1 MMKNNKIDRKLYIR
15 LIASS
20 FIFYLMSISI
30 KMVYSAELV
39 SIISHFNTSKSI
51 ASLGLTIY
59 YLIYALT
66 QLIISSS
73 KIKFDMY
80 KFLVYTTIP
89 SALSF
94 GAIIF
99 ANDIW
104 QVWGVL
110 ALNGILQSSIYGGI
124 MHLLTKYLP
133 EAWFNRTSIIL
144 SFAFALGTAIA
155 YGISALGVAFLN
167 WKYAFVIFAVLLLLS
182 LIVFCAVLNAC
193 KRHFGDGSTVEKATD
208 IDTPALQ
215 QNVGKR
221 KMFAIMSFILVT
233 NFLVCCL
240 YYGATN
246 WVPSLLKEIHDV
258 PESYSLL
265 ITISVPLT
273 MLPGP
278 ILGNHYADKTGKV
291 YTICAAFFAICAVC
305 MMAMIFVYDLNI
317 VLAILLSLIM
327 LFFNRAIVN
336 LLTSYLP
343 FKLNKVID
351 ASKSSMMINAIAC
364 IGAAVMPFI
373 TGVIMDNFG
382 WTAYYISMFSIAAPT
397 TVIFIFGMKYSKK
410 LLS

>member
-1 MMKNNKIDRKLYIR
+1 MMENNKIDRKLYIW

-73 KIKFDMY
+73 KIKLDMY
-80 KFLVYTTIP
+80 KFLIYTTIP

-124 MHLLTKYLP
+124 MHQLTKYLP
-133 EAWFNRTSIIL
+133 DTWFNLTSIIL

-182 LIVFCAVLNAC
+182 LIVFCAVLRCC
-193 KRHFGDGSTVEKATD
+193 KRHFGDGSAVEKATD

-273 MLPGP
+273 MSPGP
-278 ILGNHYADKTGKV
+278 MLANYYTEKTGKV
-291 YTICAAFFAICAVC
+291 YTVCSVFFAVCAVC
-305 MMAMIFVYDLNI
+305 MLTMIFVYDLHI
-317 VLAILLSLIM
+317 VLAIAISLIM

-364 IGAAVMPFI
+364 IGAAAMPFI
-373 TGVIMDNFG
+373 TGVIMDNLG
-382 WTAYYISMFSIAAPT
+382 WTAYYICMFGIAALT
-397 TVIFIFGMKYSKK
+397 TVIFMFGMKYSKK
-410 LLS
+410 LLP